1 MTLRLLAWVPALM
14 CVCGVMAV
22 VFVLRS
28 RLSNNKCNMTY
39 MYRVMYFM
47 PIAVPTDPS
56 LEDDDPAKWYSFST
70 NLQSYSTVLY
80 GEGSYA
86 SNYLSTGKVSGIP
99 VIFVPGNGGSA
110 RQVRSLGSLLHN
122 KTESLQ
128 SPFTF
133 DVFAVDFNE
142 ELTGI
147 SGMYLE
153 RQIRYVELVVEY
165 VWQLYSPRAE
175 GIIFVA
181 HSMGGVVVRS
191 LLRDP
196 RFDTSRIAFII
207 TLATPHTSPRNF
219 FAFVL

>member
-1 MTLRLLAWVPALM
+1 MTSRLLAWVPALM
-14 CVCGVMAV
+14 CICGVMVV

-47 PIAVPTDPS
+47 PIAVPTNPS
-56 LEDDDPAKWYSFST
+56 LEDGDPAKWYPFST

-80 GEGSYA
+80 GE
-86 SNYLSTGKVSGIP
+86 VSGIP

-133 DVFAVDFNE
+133 DVFAQALSEGMFGNLLE

-181 HSMGGVVVRS
+181 HSMGGV
-191 LLRDP
+191 
-196 RFDTSRIAFII
+196 
-207 TLATPHTSPRNF
+207 
-219 FAFVL
+219 

>member
-1 MTLRLLAWVPALM
+1 MTDALEMYVLMRLRRCLCDFAPSSSSPGRVPHVVSAHSFAPVTSQVCCVGCHVAL
-14 CVCGVMAV
+14 CKDAASALVRKYSPVEGIN
-22 VFVLRS
+22 VL
-28 RLSNNKCNMTY
+28 
-39 MYRVMYFM
+39 
-47 PIAVPTDPS
+47 
-56 LEDDDPAKWYSFST
+56 
-70 NLQSYSTVLY
+70 
-80 GEGSYA
+80 
-86 SNYLSTGKVSGIP
+86 
-99 VIFVPGNGGSA
+99 
-110 RQVRSLGSLLHN
+110 
-122 KTESLQ
+122 
-128 SPFTF
+128 
-133 DVFAVDFNE
+133 E